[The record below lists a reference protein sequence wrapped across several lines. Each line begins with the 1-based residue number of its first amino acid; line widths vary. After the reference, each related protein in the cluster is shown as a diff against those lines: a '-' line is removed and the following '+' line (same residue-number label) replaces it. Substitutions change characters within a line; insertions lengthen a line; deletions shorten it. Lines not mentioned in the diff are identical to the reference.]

1 MRELRAKRFPA
12 NSMETNAVYK
22 MSWTLMAQAGHI
34 KFSSDDENESKTCSS
49 NDDVNQMNKNRSCRR
64 EEDYN

>member
-1 MRELRAKRFPA
+1 MQ
-12 NSMETNAVYK
+12 TNAVSWK
-22 MSWTLMAQAGHI
+22 TWTLMTQAGHM
-34 KFSSDDENESKTCSS
+34 KFSSDDDENESKTCSS